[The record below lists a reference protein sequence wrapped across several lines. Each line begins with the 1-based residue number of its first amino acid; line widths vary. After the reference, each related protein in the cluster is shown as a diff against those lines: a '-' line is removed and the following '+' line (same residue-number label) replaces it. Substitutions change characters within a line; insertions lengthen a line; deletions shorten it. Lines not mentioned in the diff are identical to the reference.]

1 MEFEWHPSFFARL
14 FANAKWTISASNNQ
28 LRINELNIDLE
39 DRYTIATYNNGLI
52 WGRLQLKSTALN
64 IEITGLPRKLG
75 NELEVFLVELPKF
88 ATAKLLLEKYLT
100 RDSYFRNLDV
110 RQIRSLIKSEPKL
123 KKIKSLTLLPKY
135 FPKLLKDV
143 ELIVEIASENLKF
156 IDEWNERFINAE
168 KVRHKH
174 FFDTVESTPLTDEQV
189 IASLVMEDNNL
200 VIASAGSGKTSTLIA
215 KTGYAIKKGYTRS
228 DEILILSYNNAVK
241 REIQDRL
248 NLRLGIAENG
258 ITSPDIDTFH
268 GFGNK
273 ILKSGNLKKRLAPW
287 ITTETSISAQ
297 ISIIFEKLISEDK
310 QFAEEAAG
318 FITLFQGEP
327 EIEDKNI
334 CEFTETSSILELTKH
349 IFGSVSNN
357 TITLHR
363 TLSGNTV
370 RSYQEMRI
378 ANWLSIHGIEFQYE
392 KEFDAWKEEVWS
404 GGYRP
409 DFYYPNIN
417 CWHEHFGLNKF
428 GKAPEHW
435 ASEDKSYEEIAEN
448 KRTLLNE
455 SGIKWFETRSSDFN
469 DFTWDTKLCDFLI
482 KNGESPQFIGWDKFL
497 DLAKDTPFTQESLIK
512 LLAIAIKHFKGN
524 KLTIEALQNKAL
536 KEPNYKRYDSFI
548 KLFNKVFV
556 EYQNLLNSKDEID
569 FEDMLIVASDLI
581 QSKQFTHKYKLILID
596 EFQDIS
602 NVRAEMIQSLLQ
614 QNPETR
620 LFAVGDDWQSIYRFA
635 GSDINVINEF
645 SNIFGATKEVK
656 LTTTFRCNQGI
667 TDVSS
672 QFIQKNPA
680 QKKKSV
686 LANKKSR
693 NKSIRVIFHSGN
705 PDSAI
710 YSQLENL
717 HSWATSKN
725 KMIDV
730 CLLGRYKFLEPSN
743 FTALADKFKDRINL
757 TFSTIHSVKGL
768 GFDAVIILGMTDK
781 NGVDFPSTKQDDPV
795 LSIFMPKSDQLE
807 FAEERRLFYVALTRA
822 KTLASLITPKHE
834 SSIFIREILKSSY
847 PEVVFSQE
855 ISDSEKFDVPMPID
869 AASQKIC
876 PKCRKGRLLPR
887 ISKYG
892 PWMVCEN
899 TNKNLCDFKRNGH

>member
-39 DRYTIATYNNGLI
+39 DRNTIATYNNGLI
-52 WGRLQLKSTALN
+52 WGRLQLKSNALN

-110 RQIRSLIKSEPKL
+110 RKIRSLIKSEPKL

-392 KEFDAWKEEVWS
+392 KEFDAWKEEAWS

-435 ASEDKSYEEIAEN
+435 ASKDKSYEEIAEN

-556 EYQNLLNSKDEID
+556 EYQNLLNSRDEID

-645 SNIFGATKEVK
+645 ANIFGATKEVK

-667 TDVSS
+667 ADVSS

-686 LANKKSR
+686 LAHKKSR

-822 KTLASLITPKHE
+822 KTLVSLITPKHE
-834 SSIFIREILKSSY
+834 SSIFIREILKSAY

>member
-1 MEFEWHPSFFARL
+1 MEFEWRPSIFARFFAK
-14 FANAKWTISASNNQ
+14 AKWVISVGNNQ
-28 LRINELNIDLE
+28 LKINQFKINLE
-39 DRYTIATYNNGLI
+39 ERLTSARYINGMI
-52 WGRLQLKSTALN
+52 WGRLELN
-64 IEITGLPRKLG
+64 SKDVNLQITGLPKKLG
-75 NELEVFLVELPKF
+75 NELEAILIELPKF
-88 ATAKLLLEKYLT
+88 SKAKLLLDKCL
-100 RDSYFRNLDV
+100 RRNVYFRNLD
-110 RQIRSLIKSEPKL
+110 IRKIQSLVQGEPKL
-123 KKIKSLTLLPKY
+123 KIINSLTLLPKY
-135 FPKLLKDV
+135 FPKIFKDV
-143 ELIVEIASENLKF
+143 EIIVEIANNNLRFIDQWNEKF
-156 IDEWNERFINAE
+156 INFE
-168 KVRHKH
+168 KTSNKH

-215 KTGYAIKKGYTRS
+215 KTGYAIKKGYARS

-241 REIQDRL
+241 VEIQERL
-248 NLRLGIAENG
+248 NSRLGFSENG
-258 ITSPDIDTFH
+258 ISSPDIDTFH

-273 ILKSGNLKKRLAPW
+273 ILKTGNAKKRLAPW
-287 ITTETSISAQ
+287 ITTEAALSAQ
-297 ISIIFEKLISEDK
+297 LSAIFQDLISKDV
-310 QFAEEAAG
+310 QFAEEAAT
-318 FITLFQGEP
+318 FITVFQGEP

-349 IFGSVSNN
+349 VFGSVSNN
-357 TITLHR
+357 SITLHR

-378 ANWLSIHGIEFQYE
+378 ANWLSIHGIEFKYE
-392 KEFDAWKEEVWS
+392 KEFDAWKEDEWS

-409 DFYYPNIN
+409 DYYYPNIN

-435 ASEDKSYEEIAEN
+435 ASKEKSYEEIAEN
-448 KRTLLNE
+448 KRSLLNQSE
-455 SGIKWFETRSSDFN
+455 VKWFETRSSDF
-469 DFTWDTKLCDFLI
+469 DDHTWDEKLYNHLVHH
-482 KNGESPQFIGWDKFL
+482 GETPKFIGWDRFL
-497 DLAKDTPFTQESLIK
+497 ELAKDTPFTEESLIK
-512 LLAIAIKHFKGN
+512 LLATAIKHFKGN
-524 KLTIEALQNKAL
+524 KLSAEVLETKAL
-536 KEPNYKRYDSFI
+536 NQSNHKRYVTFI
-548 KLFNKVFV
+548 NLFKKVFD
-556 EYQNLLNSKDEID
+556 EYENLLISRNEID

-581 QSKQFTHKYKLILID
+581 QSQQFIHNYKLILID

-602 NVRAEMIQSLLQ
+602 NVRAEMIHSLLIQ
-614 QNPETR
+614 SPETR

-645 SNIFGATKEVK
+645 SNIFGVTKEVK

-667 TDVSS
+667 ADVSS

-680 QKKKSV
+680 QKKKTV
-686 LANKKSR
+686 IAHKKSR
-693 NKSIRVIFHSGN
+693 NKSIRVVFHSGSS
-705 PDSAI
+705 DSAI

-717 HSWATSKN
+717 YVWANTKN

-730 CLLGRYKFLEPSN
+730 CLLGRYRFLEPAN
-743 FTALADKFKDRINL
+743 FTALADRFKNRINL

-768 GFDAVIILGMTDK
+768 GFDAVIILGMTDRI
-781 NGVDFPSTKQDDPV
+781 GVDFPSTKQDDPV
-795 LSIFMPKSDQLE
+795 LSIFMPKSDALE

-822 KTLASLITPKHE
+822 KTLVSLITPKHE
-834 SSIFIREILKSSY
+834 SSKFIREVLKSSY

-855 ISDSEKFDVPMPID
+855 ISDSEKFEVPLPID

-899 TNKNLCDFKRNGH
+899 SNKNLCDFKQNGH